1 MENNSLTPTPAP
13 TPTPASSMPEFAAA
27 PAAPAPVIPPATSM
41 PSFGEPQPAPVTEM
55 PMPTPAPVAQPTEQP
70 APVVEEAPVVQ
81 PVEATP
87 TSTLGEISNEPVA
100 QPVEQPAPATPTPE
114 AQPATTAV
122 PSAVEAGPT
131 VPATPTPETPEKKK
145 LNTKII
151 AIAGGAAVLV
161 VAVIIGI
168 IALTGNQ
175 KPTNNPASAPT
186 ITINTPDNSTP
197 FADLDKDG
205 ALNFLSA
212 VGKTDSYFPD
222 EFIDETD
229 SEVMPA
235 EGEGGSKLLI
245 SYETKDQAK
254 TIAFDSMD
262 QSFKSKY
269 ADKNL
274 KTTEKV
280 DYTVVY
286 VDQETAE
293 CDSCNR
299 YVTFSNKIINHFEQP
314 IIDPLT
320 GAPTTTSFII
330 FAKNTEETVKRYLP
344 VVAYLN
350 EKQIVY
356 SSEFKTTDA
365 DYQLILNVIY
375 LGLDEEKM
383 ATAEAGT
390 VPRAVNLSTII
401 YSVDKATGNLVIK
414 SEISAANQLKPIKSF
429 SVTDEEVADLI

>member
-13 TPTPASSMPEFAAA
+13 APTPASSMPEFAAA

-70 APVVEEAPVVQ
+70 APVVEEAPVAQ

-87 TSTLGEISNEPVA
+87 TSTLGEISNEPTT
-100 QPVEQPAPATPTPE
+100 QPTEQPAPTVPE
-114 AQPATTAV
+114 SQPATTAV

-168 IALTGNQ
+168 IALTGSQ
-175 KPTNNPASAPT
+175 KPTNNPTDVPAVTVNA
-186 ITINTPDNSTP
+186 PDNSTP
-197 FADLDKDG
+197 FAELDKDG
-205 ALNFLSA
+205 ALAFLNA

-235 EGEGGSKLLI
+235 DGEGGSKFLI

-280 DYTVVY
+280 DYTIVY

-293 CDSCNR
+293 CDNCSR
-299 YVTFSNKIINHFEQP
+299 YVTFSNKVVNHFEQP
-314 IIDPLT
+314 VIDPLT
-320 GAPTTTSFII
+320 GIPTTTSFTV
-330 FAKNTEETVKRYLP
+330 FTKNTEETVKRYLP
-344 VVAYLN
+344 VIAYLN
-350 EKQIVY
+350 EKQIIY
-356 SSEFKTTDA
+356 SSEFKSTDA

-390 VPRAVNLSTII
+390 VPRAINLSTIV

-414 SEISAANQLKPIKSF
+414 SEMSATNQLKPTKSF